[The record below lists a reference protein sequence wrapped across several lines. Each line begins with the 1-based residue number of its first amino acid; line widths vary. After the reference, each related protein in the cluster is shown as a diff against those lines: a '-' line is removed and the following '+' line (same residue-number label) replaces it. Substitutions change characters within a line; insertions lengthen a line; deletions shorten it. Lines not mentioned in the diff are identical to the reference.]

1 MSHPRAK
8 VDVRRPSSA
17 RNSARRLQSTF
28 RRPTMTISD
37 HSRHLL
43 YQRLEE
49 VLGPDDA
56 ATLME
61 HLPPVG
67 WADVAT
73 KRDLDHLGVVLRSEI
88 AQLRAEFKAEFVGEI
103 GGLRAEVKADIA
115 GVREEIGGLR
125 TDLHKE
131 ISALRAD
138 MGRQL
143 PTLFLGLVGLQV
155 S

>member
-1 MSHPRAK
+1 
-8 VDVRRPSSA
+8 
-17 RNSARRLQSTF
+17 
-28 RRPTMTISD
+28 MTISD
-37 HSRHLL
+37 HSRHSLHT
-43 YQRLEE
+43 RLEE

-88 AQLRAEFKAEFVGEI
+88 AQL
-103 GGLRAEVKADIA
+103 LAEVKADLAGVRAGLTGDFA

-125 TDLHKE
+125 TDLHRE

-138 MGRQL
+138 MARQL
-143 PTLFLGLVGLQV
+143 PTLFLGVLGLLISGAGLVVATSRFL
-155 S
+155 